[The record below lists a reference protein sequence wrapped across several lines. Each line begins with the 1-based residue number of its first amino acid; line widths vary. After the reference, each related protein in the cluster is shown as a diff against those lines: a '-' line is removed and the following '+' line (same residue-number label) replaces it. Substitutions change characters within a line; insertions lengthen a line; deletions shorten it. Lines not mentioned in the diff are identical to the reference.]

1 MAMGAYAV
9 LMLLAW
15 TTLDDQRF
23 RLATIAVL
31 ALVDF
36 KTALNWPRS
45 QQHKSEVDRPM

>member
-1 MAMGAYAV
+1 MAMGAYAA

-31 ALVDF
+31 ALIAF
-36 KTALNWPRS
+36 KTALHWRRS
-45 QQHKSEVDRPM
+45 QQHKSEADRPM